1 MKRIP
6 KALKIAALVCAVALL
21 FVQFIRIEMSNPP
34 VRADLASGPVKP
46 VLQKSCYSC
55 HSNETVWPWYSGV
68 APASWLVGRDVHE
81 GRGNLNFSDWG
92 NYDRDTRVHKLRD
105 IADEVKE
112 GAMPLWYYTLFHRE
126 ARLSAS
132 GRDQILG
139 WVAESLEAEKE

>member
-21 FVQFIRIEMSNPP
+21 FAQLIRIETSNPP
-34 VRADLASGPVKP
+34 VRADLTAGPVKP

-68 APASWLVGRDVHE
+68 APASWLVGRDVRE
-81 GRGNLNFSDWG
+81 GRGHLNFSDWG

-112 GAMPLWYYTLFHRE
+112 GAMPPWYYTLFHRE